1 MRWIVISL
9 LLFNIMFLLWN
20 WLGYSHSKG
29 VEAMNVS
36 AAVERAEMPGA
47 KVLLLRERVA
57 PDTQF
62 GGNVVPVVEAA
73 SISTSNPNAAAAESV
88 DVQVSGA
95 KADQPVPVC
104 LLLGPHPEP
113 PAAKVLIDRLAAL
126 QIQGKYAAIEVAGE
140 PDYWVYLQPEPTKE
154 LAAVKLRE
162 LQEKKI
168 DSFIIPQGEIANGIS
183 LGVFDKQENADKRQQ
198 AIVELG
204 YSAQVRANPRNY
216 LESWVVI
223 YPDEAARFSPELY
236 NQLRLDNNKLDL
248 RKDLCSKVASLIDI
262 H

>member
-9 LLFNIMFLLWN
+9 LLFNVMFLLWN

-29 VEAMNVS
+29 VEAMNAGT
-36 AAVERAEMPGA
+36 AAERAEMPGA
-47 KVLLLRERVA
+47 RVLLLRERVV
-57 PDTQF
+57 PDTQP
-62 GGNVVPVVEAA
+62 GENIVPAADALVLAGNTDA
-73 SISTSNPNAAAAESV
+73 STAESFALKV
-88 DVQVSGA
+88 DGA
-95 KADQPVPVC
+95 QADQSVC

-113 PAAKVLIDRLAAL
+113 PAAKILIDRLAAL

-140 PDYWVYLQPEPTKE
+140 PDYWVYLRPEPTKE

-183 LGVFDKQENADKRQQ
+183 LGVFDKQENAEKRQQ
-198 AIVELG
+198 AITELG

-223 YPDEAARFSPELY
+223 YPDEAARFSSELY

>member
-1 MRWIVISL
+1 
-9 LLFNIMFLLWN
+9 MFLLWN
-20 WLGYSHSKG
+20 WLSYSHSRG
-29 VEAMNVS
+29 VEAMNVG
-36 AAVERAEMPGA
+36 AAAERAEMPGA
-47 KVLLLRERVA
+47 KVLLLRERVT
-57 PDTQF
+57 PDTQISE
-62 GGNVVPVVEAA
+62 NIVPTLGA
-73 SISTSNPNAAAAESV
+73 SVSAGNPNAAAEGV
-88 DVQVSGA
+88 TVKMDGA
-95 KADQPVPVC
+95 QADQLVC

-113 PAAKVLIDRLAAL
+113 PAAKILIDRLAAL

-183 LGVFDKQENADKRQQ
+183 LGVFDKEENAEKRKQ
-198 AIVELG
+198 AIAELG
-204 YSAQVRANPRNY
+204 YRAQVRVNPRNY

-223 YPDEAARFSPELY
+223 YPDEAARFSAELY

>member
-9 LLFNIMFLLWN
+9 LLFNVMFLLWN

-29 VEAMNVS
+29 VEAMNVG
-36 AAVERAEMPGA
+36 AAVEHAAMPGA
-47 KVLLLRERVA
+47 KVLLLREKVT
-57 PDTQF
+57 PDTQSVDNIASAA
-62 GGNVVPVVEAA
+62 GASVSAGNPD
-73 SISTSNPNAAAAESV
+73 PAAEESVAVKV
-88 DVQVSGA
+88 DVAQ
-95 KADQPVPVC
+95 ADQSVC

-113 PAAKVLIDRLAAL
+113 PAAKILIDRLAAL

-140 PDYWVYLQPEPTKE
+140 PDYWVYLRPEPTKE

-183 LGVFDKQENADKRQQ
+183 LGVFDKQENAEKRQQ
-198 AIVELG
+198 AIAELG
-204 YSAQVRANPRNY
+204 YSAQVRVNPRNY

-223 YPDEAARFSPELY
+223 YPDEAARFSSELY
-236 NQLRLDNNKLDL
+236 SQLKLDNNKLDL
-248 RKDLCSKVASLIDI
+248 RKDLCGKVASLIDI

>member
-9 LLFNIMFLLWN
+9 LLFNVMFLLWN

-29 VEAMNVS
+29 FEAMNAS
-36 AAVERAEMPGA
+36 ATAGRVEMPGA
-47 KVLLLRERVA
+47 KVLLLRERAA
-57 PDTQF
+57 PDMPPSE
-62 GGNVVPVVEAA
+62 NIVSVASVPVN
-73 SISTSNPNAAAAESV
+73 NPNAVAAE
-88 DVQVSGA
+88 DATA
-95 KADQPVPVC
+95 KMDAPPVGQPPVC

-113 PAAKVLIDRLAAL
+113 RAAKLLIDRLAAL
-126 QIQGKYAAIEVAGE
+126 QIQAKYAAIEIAGE
-140 PDYWVYLQPEPTKE
+140 PDYWVYLQPELTKE
-154 LAAVKLRE
+154 LAVVKLKE

-183 LGVFDKQENADKRQQ
+183 LGVFDKQENAEKRKQSV
-198 AIVELG
+198 AELG
-204 YSAQVRANPRNY
+204 YEAQVRVNPRNY

-223 YPDEAARFSPELY
+223 YPDEGVRFSSELY
-236 NQLRLDNNKLDL
+236 SQLRLDNNKLDL

>member
-9 LLFNIMFLLWN
+9 LLFNVMFLLWN

-29 VEAMNVS
+29 VEAMNAGG
-36 AAVERAEMPGA
+36 AAERAEMPGA
-47 KVLLLRERVA
+47 RVLLLRERVV
-57 PDTQF
+57 PDTQS
-62 GGNVVPVVEAA
+62 GENIVPAAETLVLAGNTDA
-73 SISTSNPNAAAAESV
+73 SAAESSALKV
-88 DVQVSGA
+88 DGA
-95 KADQPVPVC
+95 QADQSVC

-113 PAAKVLIDRLAAL
+113 PAAKILIDRLAAL

-140 PDYWVYLQPEPTKE
+140 PDYWVYLRPEPTKE

-183 LGVFDKQENADKRQQ
+183 LGVFDKQENAEKRQQ
-198 AIVELG
+198 AIAELG

-223 YPDEAARFSPELY
+223 YPDEAARFSSELY

>member
-9 LLFNIMFLLWN
+9 LLFNVMFLLWN

-29 VEAMNVS
+29 VEAMNAG

-47 KVLLLRERVA
+47 RVLLLRERVVPEGA
-57 PDTQF
+57 QSDENIAPAGGAPVSAGNPDTA
-62 GGNVVPVVEAA
+62 V
-73 SISTSNPNAAAAESV
+73 AESV
-88 DVQVSGA
+88 VVKEDGA
-95 KADQPVPVC
+95 QTDPVC

-113 PAAKVLIDRLAAL
+113 PAAKILIDRLAAL

-140 PDYWVYLQPEPTKE
+140 PDYWVYLRPEPTKE

-168 DSFIIPQGEIANGIS
+168 DSFIIPQGDIANGIS
-183 LGVFDKQENADKRQQ
+183 LGVFDKQENAEKRQQ
-198 AIVELG
+198 AIAELG
-204 YSAQVRANPRNY
+204 YNAQVRANPRNY

-223 YPDEAARFSPELY
+223 YPDEAARFSSELY

>member
-9 LLFNIMFLLWN
+9 LLFNVMFLLWN

-29 VEAMNVS
+29 VEAMNVG
-36 AAVERAEMPGA
+36 ATAERVEMPGA
-47 KVLLLRERVA
+47 KVLLLRERAV
-57 PDTQF
+57 PDM
-62 GGNVVPVVEAA
+62 PPSE
-73 SISTSNPNAAAAESV
+73 SIVSVTSVSVSNPDAVTTESTAVKIDGASV
-88 DVQVSGA
+88 D
-95 KADQPVPVC
+95 QPPVC

-113 PAAKVLIDRLAAL
+113 RAAKLLIDRLAAL
-126 QIQGKYAAIEVAGE
+126 QIQGKYAAIEIAGE
-140 PDYWVYLQPEPTKE
+140 PDYWVYLRPELTKE
-154 LAAVKLRE
+154 LAVVKLKE

-183 LGVFDKQENADKRQQ
+183 LGVFDKQENAEKRKQ

-204 YSAQVRANPRNY
+204 YEAEVRANPRNY

-223 YPDEAARFSPELY
+223 YPEEGVRFSSELY
-236 NQLRLDNNKLDL
+236 NQLRQDNNKLDL
-248 RKDLCSKVASLIDI
+248 RKDLCSKVASLIVI